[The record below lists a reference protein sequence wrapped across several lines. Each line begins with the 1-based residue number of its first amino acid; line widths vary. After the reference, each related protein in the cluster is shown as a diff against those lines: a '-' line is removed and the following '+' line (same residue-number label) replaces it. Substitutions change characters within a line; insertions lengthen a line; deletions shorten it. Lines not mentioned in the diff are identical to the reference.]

1 MGTYAMT
8 GGATGI
14 GAAIRARLQA
24 AGHRVIVVDI
34 KDAEVIANL
43 GTPEGRAAA
52 LAAVRLLAPE
62 GIDGFVPCAGISGLP
77 GRPASLLVSV
87 NYFGTVRM
95 LAALRPLLVAGAPSA
110 AVAISSNSTTCQ
122 PGYSMDLVEACLA
135 DDEAA
140 AREVADRGDSVSAY
154 PATKLAVARWVRTN
168 AISPDWAGS
177 EVTLNAIAPGMIMTP
192 MVQEGY
198 DDPVIRQGMEAFA
211 ASIPLGHAGRP
222 EDIAG
227 LLAFL
232 LGPDARFFCGSVILC
247 DGGTEATFRPLDWPA
262 RWELPGT

>member
-1 MGTYAMT
+1 MGTIAVT
-8 GGATGI
+8 GAGSGI
-14 GAAIRARLQA
+14 GAATTARLRA
-24 AGHRVIVVDI
+24 EGHTVIGVDL
-34 KDAEVIANL
+34 KGADVTADL

-52 LAAVRLLAPE
+52 IAAITERSNGVLN
-62 GIDGFVPCAGISGLP
+62 GFVPCAGISGLP

-87 NYFGTVRM
+87 NYFGTVEL

-122 PGYSMDLVEACLA
+122 PGYSMELVEACLSG
-135 DDEAA
+135 DEAL
-140 AREVADRGDSVSAY
+140 AREVADRAESILAY

-168 AISPDWAGS
+168 AISPEWAGAD
-177 EVTLNAIAPGMIMTP
+177 VTLNAIAPGMIMTP

-198 DDPVIRQGMEAFA
+198 DDPVIKEGMETFA

-227 LLAFL
+227 LLNFL
-232 LGPDARFFCGSVILC
+232 LSPDARFFCGSVILC
-247 DGGTEATFRPLDWPA
+247 DGGTEATYRPLDWPSP
-262 RWELPGT
+262 WVIPGM